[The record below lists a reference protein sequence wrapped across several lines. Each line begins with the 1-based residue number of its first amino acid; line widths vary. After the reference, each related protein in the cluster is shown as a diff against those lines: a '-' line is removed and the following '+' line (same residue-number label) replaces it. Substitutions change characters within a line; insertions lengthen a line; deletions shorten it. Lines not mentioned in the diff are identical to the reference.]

1 MVGLTKK
8 IAGLSAF
15 NWRNIIAI
23 KMAVW
28 PVNMKMANL
37 KPYLHG
43 LTRFLQLEK
52 SRWAIFFEFLN

>member
-28 PVNMKMANL
+28 PVNMKMAIL

-43 LTRFLQLEK
+43 LTRFLQLE
-52 SRWAIFFEFLN
+52 